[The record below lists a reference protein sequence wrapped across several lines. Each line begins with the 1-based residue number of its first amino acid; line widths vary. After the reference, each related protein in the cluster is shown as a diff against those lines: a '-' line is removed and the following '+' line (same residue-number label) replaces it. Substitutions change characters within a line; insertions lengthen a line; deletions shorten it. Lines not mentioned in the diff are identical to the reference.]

1 MTDNDTR
8 VVYGVTCTYWGDI
21 TTVAVRNG
29 LPVCPSCRRP
39 LYEMENEAVMLLGAA
54 EFDKT
59 HPGYLDMVKWAK
71 NRKPCWKSME
81 QLEAEY
87 RRLHIH

>member
-1 MTDNDTR
+1 
-8 VVYGVTCTYWGDI
+8 
-21 TTVAVRNG
+21 
-29 LPVCPSCRRP
+29 
-39 LYEMENEAVMLLGAA
+39 MENEAVMLLGAA